1 MSIHRFGWFEKCNA
15 KKKLFK
21 NKYGRKP
28 TKEEIKMLR
37 KNQIDLGFAVQRDTL
52 PLHEKILVM
61 TKGGISTVTRKVK

>member
-1 MSIHRFGWFEKCNA
+1 MSIQRFGWFEKCNT

-37 KNQIDLGFAVQRDTL
+37 KNQIDLGFAVQQDTL
-52 PLHEKILVM
+52 PLHEKIWVM
-61 TKGGISTVTRKVK
+61 TKGGMSTVTRRVK